1 MILIP
6 NAVPDSNA
14 SRAPAIPFSQVLL
27 PWIFF
32 LESVQLPQQL
42 LAVTAASFLSALP
55 SSWWPSATAF
65 PKLPSITE
73 VAAITCEPFPVVQ
86 S

>member
-6 NAVPDSNA
+6 NAVPDPNA

-27 PWIFF
+27 PWIFV
-32 LESVQLPQQL
+32 LESAQLPQQL
-42 LAVTAASFLSALP
+42 LADTSASFLSALP
-55 SSWWPSATAF
+55 SSWCLQLF
-65 PKLPSITE
+65 LKFLSITE
-73 VAAITCEPFPVVQ
+73 VAAMTCKPFPAVQ

>member
-6 NAVPDSNA
+6 NAVPGLNA
-14 SRAPAIPFSQVLL
+14 PRAPVIPFSQVLL

-42 LAVTAASFLSALP
+42 LAVTVASFLSALP

-65 PKLPSITE
+65 LKLPSITE
-73 VAAITCEPFPVVQ
+73 VAAITYKPFPVVQ

>member
-6 NAVPDSNA
+6 NAVPDPNA

-32 LESVQLPQQL
+32 LESAQLPQQL

-55 SSWWPSATAF
+55 SSWWLQLF
-65 PKLPSITE
+65 LKLLAITE
-73 VAAITCEPFPVVQ
+73 VAAMTCKPFPVV
-86 S
+86 